1 MPIYKSEDSESHSI
15 PGSTYQ
21 FSAIR
26 PEKLGAAE
34 YTLVTIVID
43 ITGSVYQFADDLLK
57 MLKAVIDACNSKKNP
72 RRENLLIRVITF
84 NQKVYEIHGFLQCTD
99 IKTDDY
105 EPFDCDGRTA
115 LFDAGH
121 DAIGATL
128 RYSANLLSN
137 DFEANGAIYII
148 TDGDDNYS
156 KITEKMIADQV
167 KESRKEEKIESL
179 LTVLIGVN
187 TKGSSADGESITAK
201 LARFKERAEL
211 SQYIDMGD
219 VTEGKLLKLG
229 GFISQSISAQ
239 SQAVGSGQASQP
251 VSLTF

>member
-43 ITGSVYQFADDLLK
+43 ITGSVYHFSEDLLK
-57 MLKAVIDACNSKKNP
+57 MLKAVINACNSKKNP

-84 NQKVYEIHGFLQCTD
+84 NQQVYELHGFLPCEN
-99 IKTDDY
+99 INVDDY
-105 EPFDCDGRTA
+105 KPFNCEGRTA
-115 LFDAGH
+115 LFDAGYN
-121 DAIGATL
+121 ALGATL
-128 RYSANLLSN
+128 ECSEKLTSH
-137 DFEANGAIYII
+137 DFGINGAIYI
-148 TDGDDNYS
+148 TSDGEDNFS
-156 KITEKMIADQV
+156 TTTEKMIADLV

-179 LTVLIGVN
+179 LTVLIGIN
-187 TKGSSADGESITAK
+187 TKECGTALES
-201 LARFKERAEL
+201 FKKRAEL

>member
-1 MPIYKSEDSESHSI
+1 MPIYKSEDTESHSI

-43 ITGSVYQFADDLLK
+43 ITGSVYPFSEDLLK
-57 MLKAVIDACNSKKNP
+57 MLKAVINACNSKKNP
-72 RRENLLIRVITF
+72 RRENLLIRVVTF
-84 NQKVYEIHGFLQCTD
+84 NQKVYEVHGFLPCEN
-99 IKTDDY
+99 INIDDY
-105 EPFDCDGRTA
+105 ESFECAGRTA
-115 LFDAGH
+115 LFDAVH
-121 DAIGATL
+121 DSTGATL
-128 RYSANLLSN
+128 QWGEELIRK

-148 TDGDDNYS
+148 TDGEDNWS
-156 KITEKMIADQV
+156 SATEKMIADLV

-179 LTVLIGVN
+179 LTVLIGIN
-187 TKGSSADGESITAK
+187 TKECGMALES
-201 LARFKERAEL
+201 FKERAVL